1 MHHTGSR
8 SLMFGPQNVVIVA
21 ADTCADA
28 DSVRITGTVRHMEFL
43 GSIIRYGVA
52 IGADTVL
59 VDERH
64 QQGAPVFATDSQV
77 SLLLPKDQ
85 LMVLEN

>member
-1 MHHTGSR
+1 
-8 SLMFGPQNVVIVA
+8 
-21 ADTCADA
+21 
-28 DSVRITGTVRHMEFL
+28 MEFL

-59 VDERH
+59 VDDRH
-64 QQGAPVFATDSQV
+64 QQGAPVFATDSRV
-77 SLLLPKDQ
+77 SLLLQKSQ